1 MSLNHNACVF
11 GLNPPTNVKIAVPA
25 PSLVPKICVLK
36 SGFSAYFDHEPL
48 KNGVSPSGCGNV
60 VKKLFHLT

>member
-1 MSLNHNACVF
+1 MK
-11 GLNPPTNVKIAVPA
+11 VKIAVPA

-48 KNGVSPSGCGNV
+48 KNGAKPSGCGND
-60 VKKLFHLT
+60 VKKLFQRI